1 MTGQVVLLLPRV
13 CVRDVASVVRRH
25 EVQTAI
31 YLHCVG
37 IVEDDNTLAHMFA
50 RNAVVVLEQGYVA
63 VLADCHQFA
72 FLHDKQFLGQGRRK
86 SFSPRRKMSRR
97 DSSRPAIGFS
107 LKSSSDMCIAVF
119 SSSREL
125 KTIPSISR

>member
-63 VLADCHQFA
+63 VLADCHHLRSFMTN
-72 FLHDKQFLGQGRRK
+72 
-86 SFSPRRKMSRR
+86 SFSGRGGESPSPREGRCHGATVRG
-97 DSSRPAIGFS
+97 RPIGFS

-119 SSSREL
+119 SSSE
-125 KTIPSISR
+125 S

>member
-1 MTGQVVLLLPRV
+1 M
-13 CVRDVASVVRRH
+13 RRH

-72 FLHDKQFLGQGRRK
+72 FLHDKQFLGQGGGE
-86 SFSPRRKMSRR
+86 SPSPREGRCHGATVHGRPSASR
-97 DSSRPAIGFS
+97 
-107 LKSSSDMCIAVF
+107 
-119 SSSREL
+119 
-125 KTIPSISR
+125 